1 MKVLVLSITA
11 GQGHHQCA
19 MALID
24 YLKSKNVEC
33 EMVDALKHITPMLSE
48 SVAQGYLLSTQY
60 SPSAYGS
67 FYRLAEKKGKPSAK
81 VSLSRIAANILS
93 MKMSK
98 YIKKSKPDLVV
109 CTHVYSAQMVT
120 EMSHIEAKTIGIIT
134 DFTIHPFWEDTD
146 LDYYITASE
155 LLTHQA
161 MKKGIP
167 KEKVKPFGIPIQE
180 KFQTILDKK
189 EARKRLGF
197 EDKTTVFVMSGSMGY
212 GNLVKHIRRL
222 DKLSLDFQIVSVCGR
237 NKRMKR
243 TIDALVTTK
252 KIHNY
257 GYVDN
262 IDLIMDASDVIITKP
277 GGLTVS
283 EALAKGLSMIL
294 MNPIPGQED
303 RNAEFL
309 LNNGIAM
316 MMSSTCT
323 VDEYLYQMLNNKWR
337 LENLQEGV
345 RYMGKPNAAKDLG
358 DFIIETL
365 DS

>member
-24 YLKSKNVEC
+24 YLRSKGIEC
-33 EMVDALKHITPMLSE
+33 EMVDALEHITPLLSE

-60 SPSAYGS
+60 SPSAYGG

-81 VSLSRIAANILS
+81 VSLSRMAANVLS

-98 YIKKSKPDLVV
+98 YIKKSNPDLIV

-120 EMSHIEAKTIGIIT
+120 EMSDIKAKTIGIIT

-146 LDYYITASE
+146 LDYYVTASE

-161 MKKGIP
+161 IKKGIDA
-167 KEKVKPFGIPIQE
+167 KKIKPFGIPIQE
-180 KFQTILDKK
+180 KFSKKLEKSKAREKLGLD
-189 EARKRLGF
+189 
-197 EDKTTVFVMSGSMGY
+197 DKPTVFVMSGSMGY

-222 DKLSLDFQIVSVCGR
+222 DKLSMDFQIISVCGR
-237 NKRMKR
+237 NKRMKS
-243 TIDALVTTK
+243 TIDALQTTK
-252 KIHNY
+252 TIHNY

-262 IDLIMDASDVIITKP
+262 VDLIMDASDVIITKP

-283 EALAKGLSMIL
+283 ESLAKGLSMIL

-316 MMSSTCT
+316 MMSSTCP
-323 VDEYLYQMLNNKWR
+323 VDECLYQMLSNEWR
-337 LENLQEGV
+337 LKHLREGV
-345 RYMGKPNAAKDLG
+345 AYMGKPHAAKNLG
-358 DFIIETL
+358 DFIIENIN
-365 DS
+365 S